1 MPAQKTLFLTS
12 SIIDTLPDIV
22 NHLGRPAKGMSLA
35 FISTASE
42 MEGGM
47 RSWIYDDLSFFHNLG
62 FYAFQYTLTDKTESQ
77 LREDLKAVDIIFVA
91 GGNVFYLLDKIHKS
105 GFAKVAREH
114 VERGK
119 IYIGESS
126 GSLVMSDNLAIAHR
140 EEALEK
146 VPGMTD
152 FTGMGII
159 DFIVFPH
166 WGSAQN
172 KDFYLSHRMVKAYEM
187 GHKIILLTDRQYVFV
202 KGDWIKIL
210 EAPPK
215 PQQPVQSLL

>member
-1 MPAQKTLFLTS
+1 MTAPKTIFLTS

-22 NHLGRPAKGMSLA
+22 THFERPAKGLSLA

-42 MEGGM
+42 VEVGM

-62 FYAFQYTLTDKTESQ
+62 LYAFQYTLTDKNEDQ
-77 LREDLKAVDIIFVA
+77 VREDLKLVDIIFVA

-105 GFAKVAREH
+105 GFSKIAHEH
-114 VERGK
+114 TNQGK

-126 GSLVMSDNLAIAHR
+126 GSLAAAPDLTIAHR

-152 FTGMGII
+152 FTGMGLV
-159 DFIVFPH
+159 DFTVFPH
-166 WGSAQN
+166 WGSREN
-172 KDFYLSHRMVKAYEM
+172 KDFYLAHRMIKAYEM
-187 GHKIILLTDRQYVFV
+187 GHKIILLTDKQYVFV

-210 EAPPK
+210 EVPQKPP
-215 PQQPVQSLL
+215 QPEQPLI